1 MDERE
6 LTEAKKAA
14 DTALRAL
21 EEARDYLSSARNWGI
36 ADILG
41 GGFLTTLIKRGKMD
55 DAERCLTRARNAMNR
70 LAKELADLPGAR
82 LEAGDFLEFA
92 DYFFDGAIADF
103 LVQSRIKRTLEQTE
117 EAMRRVRRVREQL
130 RAMG

>member
-14 DTALRAL
+14 DMALRAL

-55 DAERCLTRARNAMNR
+55 DAERCLMRARNAMNR

-82 LEAGDFLEFA
+82 LEASDFLEFA

>member
-55 DAERCLTRARNAMNR
+55 DAERCLMRARNAMNR

>member
-6 LTEAKKAA
+6 LAEAKKAA

-55 DAERCLTRARNAMNR
+55 DAERCLMRARNAMNR
-70 LAKELADLPGAR
+70 LAEELADLPGAR

>member
-6 LTEAKKAA
+6 LTEAKQAA

-21 EEARDYLSSARNWGI
+21 EEARACLGSARNWGV

-41 GGFLTTLIKRGKMD
+41 GGFLTTMIKRGKME
-55 DAERCLTRARNAMNR
+55 DAEHCLMRARNAMNR
-70 LAKELADLPGAR
+70 LARELADLPDAR
-82 LEAGDFLEFA
+82 LESGSFLEFA
-92 DYFFDGAIADF
+92 DYFFDGAVADF

-117 EAMRRVRRVREQL
+117 EAIRQVRRVRERL
-130 RAMG
+130 RALG